1 MEQKSLTL
9 VEENPE
15 EVITTA
21 RLAAQQLTNIVKTR
35 ENKLVVGG
43 KQYLFFEDWQML
55 GRFYGVSARVIST
68 EEIIKQNKPVG
79 YLAKAAAVHQGYEV
93 STAEAECTI
102 KEPNWANKP
111 MFQLRSMA
119 QTRACARALR
129 QCLGW
134 IAVLAG
140 YEATAA
146 EEIIPE
152 EQAGKRLLLQMVEVA
167 KKNNYTKAEI
177 LEYAN
182 VSQLSELSTEQ
193 VDNLRQMMESHEPLV
208 AEPDW

>member
-1 MEQKSLTL
+1 MENKSIALI
-9 VEENPE
+9 EEKPE

-21 RLAAQQLTNIVKTR
+21 RLAAQQLTNIVTTR
-35 ENKLVVGG
+35 SNKLVVGG

-55 GRFYGVSARVIST
+55 GRFYGVSARITST
-68 EEIIKQNKPVG
+68 EEIIKQNKPIG
-79 YLAKAAAVHQGYEV
+79 YLAKASAVHQGYEV
-93 STAEAECTI
+93 STAEAECTV

-119 QTRACARALR
+119 QTRAGSKALR
-129 QCLGW
+129 MCLSW
-134 IAVLAG
+134 VAVLAG

-146 EEIIPE
+146 EEMEVGPP
-152 EQAGKRLLLQMVEVA
+152 AGKRLLLQMVDVA
-167 KKNNYTKAEI
+167 KKGGYTKAEI
-177 LEYAN
+177 LEYAS

-193 VDNLRQMMESHEPLV
+193 VDNLRQMMESSEPLI